1 MRIHNLAKG
10 VRGGLSLTQSQAQS
24 LPGADPDQSPKSKV
38 EAAELPQKSEG

>member
-1 MRIHNLAKG
+1 MRIYSLAKG
-10 VRGGLSLTQSQAQS
+10 VRGGIIQAQS